1 MIDRREF
8 LGHAAG
14 VLALATLG
22 RAGWAESAGGPT
34 PISVYK
40 SSSCGCCAKWVEYL
54 HQNGFAPVVH
64 DEEAMDE
71 LKDRLGVPDKVR
83 SCHTAKIESY
93 LIEGHVPATDIRRLL
108 RERPKVAG
116 LSVPG
121 MPPRTP
127 GMAEPGTAT
136 GGYDVVAFQLDGG
149 TQTFAR
155 H

>member
-1 MIDRREF
+1 MMDRREF

-14 VLALATLG
+14 VVALAVLT
-22 RAGWAESAGGPT
+22 RAGWAETAGTPT
-34 PISVYK
+34 AISVYK

-54 HQNGFAPVVH
+54 RQNGFAPVVH

-71 LKDRLGVPDKVR
+71 LKDRLRIPDKVR
-83 SCHTAKIESY
+83 SCHTAQIESY

-127 GMAEPGTAT
+127 GMAEPGITT
-136 GGYDVVAFQLDGG
+136 GGYAVVAFQLDGG

>member
-1 MIDRREF
+1 MMDRREF

-14 VLALATLG
+14 AMAIAVFTRASWAQLG
-22 RAGWAESAGGPT
+22 GIPT
-34 PISVYK
+34 AISVYK

-54 HQNGFAPVVH
+54 RQNGFAPVVH
-64 DEEAMDE
+64 GEEEMDQ
-71 LKDRLGVPDKVR
+71 LKDRLGIPQKVR
-83 SCHTAKIESY
+83 SCHTAQIESY

-127 GMAEPGTAT
+127 GMAEPGTTT
-136 GGYDVVAFQLDGG
+136 GGYDVVAFRLDGA